1 MACITIVREIKNIHP
16 ADIALIKLGSFF
28 KVFGKDACIISK
40 IFKYKI
46 IQGETLTCGFP
57 IKSINK
63 IKAGLENKKIN
74 YLIISDNK
82 KSKKEFINLLE
93 IVQISLTFI
102 LYDINILREQK
113 LLRKTL
119 SFP

>member
-1 MACITIVREIKNIHP
+1 MRERKGEYFLKIVNEERYQQLFDHP
-16 ADIALIKLGSFF
+16 EELR
-28 KVFGKDACIISK
+28 
-40 IFKYKI
+40 KI
-46 IQGETLTCGFP
+46 ITYAKRLMQYEKCFDYSFRDNCL
-57 IKSINK
+57 IN
-63 IKAGLENKKIN
+63 
-74 YLIISDNK
+74 
-82 KSKKEFINLLE
+82 FINLLE

>member
-1 MACITIVREIKNIHP
+1 MLPDFVRHTIIRSRDTTDFCEKQFEVSDERIILGN
-16 ADIALIKLGSFF
+16 DYSSLI
-28 KVFGKDACIISK
+28 
-40 IFKYKI
+40 
-46 IQGETLTCGFP
+46 
-57 IKSINK
+57 N
-63 IKAGLENKKIN
+63 
-74 YLIISDNK
+74 
-82 KSKKEFINLLE
+82 FINLLE

>member
-1 MACITIVREIKNIHP
+1 MQPDFVRHTIIRSRDTTDFCEKQSKVPDERIIFGN
-16 ADIALIKLGSFF
+16 DYSSLI
-28 KVFGKDACIISK
+28 
-40 IFKYKI
+40 
-46 IQGETLTCGFP
+46 
-57 IKSINK
+57 N
-63 IKAGLENKKIN
+63 
-74 YLIISDNK
+74 
-82 KSKKEFINLLE
+82 FINLLE

>member
-1 MACITIVREIKNIHP
+1 MTAAPFLEYNERIGV
-16 ADIALIKLGSFF
+16 
-28 KVFGKDACIISK
+28 IIGVK
-40 IFKYKI
+40 
-46 IQGETLTCGFP
+46 P
-57 IKSINK
+57 KS
-63 IKAGLENKKIN
+63 AFQESRKIN
-74 YLIISDNK
+74 ILCYFLIN
-82 KSKKEFINLLE
+82 FINLLE

>member
-1 MACITIVREIKNIHP
+1 MNNIITSIGNPILNNELKKIKNINIIKN
-16 ADIALIKLGSFF
+16 DI
-28 KVFGKDACIISK
+28 
-40 IFKYKI
+40 KYEKELLKEI
-46 IQGETLTCGFP
+46 
-57 IKSINK
+57 
-63 IKAGLENKKIN
+63 ENKKIN